1 MKTYIV
7 HSNFFKTNLKKK
19 DFSIENFKINLR
31 NFTIYITKN
40 IKKLSLQC
48 YNLTIQNFNIDFDKW
63 LIKIINLIPFQ

>member
-19 DFSIENFKINLR
+19 IQNFKINLR

-48 YNLTIQNFNIDFDKW
+48 YNLTIHKNFNIDFDKW